1 MTSRNQTPELPGH
14 PYPSLSLPSSGKRG
28 CPADSCSGI
37 LAASCLGFKGHRS
50 DPRTACSRGT
60 SQCLRSGAP
69 PGDLGWGGEEA
80 RRASTGPGQEVRPTQ
95 KRRQSCKG
103 AGRQRPCPLCSSSRN
118 LLFSLMQVGAVK
130 ELGAVCAP
138 DQTTPQTP
146 ASHICLSASL
156 RFIPDAPMA
165 AEGTRS
171 DPPLLVLFRPHLLI
185 SV

>member
-1 MTSRNQTPELPGH
+1 
-14 PYPSLSLPSSGKRG
+14 
-28 CPADSCSGI
+28 
-37 LAASCLGFKGHRS
+37 
-50 DPRTACSRGT
+50 
-60 SQCLRSGAP
+60 
-69 PGDLGWGGEEA
+69 
-80 RRASTGPGQEVRPTQ
+80 
-95 KRRQSCKG
+95 
-103 AGRQRPCPLCSSSRN
+103 
-118 LLFSLMQVGAVK
+118 MQVGAVK

-171 DPPLLVLFRPHLLI
+171 DPPLLVLFHPHLLI